1 MFTVDR
7 DLGYSPRTMR
17 RVIAITFLNSLL
29 MIVGATAAE
38 GATPERWVEARSTHF
53 VVLTDAGEKEAG
65 RVASQFERMHMVFH
79 TLLPANEDK
88 SDPPIVV
95 VAVRDRKGMREL
107 EPEAYLGKDR
117 VDLSGFFLRAPD
129 KNYIL
134 VRLDAE
140 EDHPYANVY
149 HEYTHYALRKESAW
163 LPLWLN
169 EGLAQ
174 FYENTDIGD
183 KMVWLGQANPD
194 ELRFL
199 ARTDLLPIETLLKVD
214 SRSPYYHDEQKGS
227 VFYAESWAL
236 THFLIASD
244 RIQGTHRMHDYAER
258 LAQGEDAV
266 SAAREVFGDLDK
278 LQQGLSDYVLQRK
291 FMYFMM
297 PATLPAQDA
306 AVEVRAVSDA
316 DADAVRADVLI
327 YTNRTWNAQ
336 ALAEA
341 SLREE
346 PGNALAHEVMGYLR
360 FLAGDVAGAKKW
372 FREALELD
380 EHSYLAQYYYAMMA
394 MRSGAKGEDEAIEM
408 SLRTAI
414 ALNGE
419 FAPAYDALAMFY
431 AARHENL
438 DEAHRLNV
446 KAMELEGDRLSYRL
460 NCAEVL
466 LEQRQ
471 VAEALDV
478 LQDAMRLAKTPD
490 EVAVVEGRIART
502 ERYQEAMSKAVGE
515 GE

>member
-1 MFTVDR
+1 
-7 DLGYSPRTMR
+7 MR
-17 RVIAITFLNSLL
+17 KAIASTLL
-29 MIVGATAAE
+29 SSMLVFAGAGVAA
-38 GATPERWVEARSTHF
+38 GAAPERWVEARSTHF
-53 VVLTDAGEKEAG
+53 VVLTNAGEKQAQ

-79 TLLPANEDK
+79 TLLPADGDD
-88 SDPPIVV
+88 SGPPIVV
-95 VAVRDRKGMREL
+95 VAVRDRKGMRAL
-107 EPEAYLGKDR
+107 EPAEYLGKDR
-117 VDLSGFFLRAPD
+117 VDLSGFFLHAPD

-140 EDHPYANVY
+140 EAHAYANVY
-149 HEYTHYALRKESAW
+149 HEYTHYTLRKANGW

-174 FYENTDIGD
+174 FYENTDIDD
-183 KMVWLGQANPD
+183 KTVWLGQANPD

-199 ARTDLLPIETLLKVD
+199 GRNDLLPMEKLLEVD
-214 SRSPYYHDEQKGS
+214 RASPYYHDEQKGS

-244 RIQGTHRMHDYAER
+244 RIQGTHRMHDYAAR
-258 LAQGEDAV
+258 MADGEDAV

-297 PATLPAQDA
+297 PATLPAKDA
-306 AVEVRAVSDA
+306 MPEVRPVSVA
-316 DADAVRADVLI
+316 EADAVRADVLL
-327 YTNRTWNAQ
+327 YTNRPLDAQ
-336 ALAEA
+336 ALVEV

-360 FLAGDVAGAKKW
+360 FREGDVAGAKTW
-372 FREALELD
+372 YREALKLD
-380 EHSYLAQYYYAMMA
+380 EHSYLAHYYYAMMA
-394 MRSGAKGEDEAIEM
+394 MRSGAKDEDDAVEA
-408 SLRTAI
+408 SLRTSI
-414 ALNGE
+414 ALNAE

-431 AARHENL
+431 AARHERL
-438 DEAHRLNV
+438 EEAHKLNV
-446 KAMELEGDRLSYRL
+446 KAVELERRLSYRL

-478 LQDAMRLAKTPD
+478 LGDAMRLAKTPED
-490 EVAVVEGRIART
+490 IALVEGRIARV
-502 ERYQEAMSKAVGE
+502 ERYQEALNKAVGA